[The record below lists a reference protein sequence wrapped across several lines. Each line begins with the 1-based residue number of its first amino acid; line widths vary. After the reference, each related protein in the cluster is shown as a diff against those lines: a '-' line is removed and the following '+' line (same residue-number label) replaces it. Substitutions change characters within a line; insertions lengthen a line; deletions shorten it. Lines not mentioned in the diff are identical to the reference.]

1 MQDVASPDVPLVIG
15 GKQFQLRFGLRAFLT
30 LQREFGLK
38 DANEV
43 QAQIANN
50 TGDLELMIT
59 VVWAAMQTHHK
70 DVSKD
75 DLIDMLDGED
85 LTKVA
90 ASLSTAMRA
99 AAPPEKD
106 PKANG

>member
-1 MQDVASPDVPLVIG
+1 MQDVANPDVPLVIG
-15 GKQFQLRFGLRAFLT
+15 GKQFHLRFGLRAFLT

-43 QAQIANN
+43 QAHIANN

-59 VVWAAMQTHHK
+59 VVWAALQTNHREI
-70 DVSKD
+70 SKD

-85 LTKVA
+85 LVAVA
-90 ASLSTAMRA
+90 AGLSTAMAA
-99 AAPPEKD
+99 AAPPD
-106 PKANG
+106 SPKAKG

>member
-1 MQDVASPDVPLVIG
+1 MQDVANPDVPLVIG
-15 GKQFQLRFGLRAFLT
+15 TKQFHLRFGLRAFLT

-43 QAQIANN
+43 QAHIANN

-59 VVWAAMQTHHK
+59 VVWAALQTHHK

-75 DLIDMLDGED
+75 DLIDMLDGVD
-85 LTKVA
+85 LAEVA
-90 ASLSTAMRA
+90 ASLATAMAA
-99 AAPPEKD
+99 AAPPNA
-106 PKANG
+106 PKAKG